1 MIISGH
7 MMCHL
12 FNVRKAHKICVRI
25 KYKGSIL
32 MTRSWRISSM
42 IDGPRLSQD
51 GGLVISQNRI
61 GTMRLKL
68 MNLLSKLS
76 QWGNFIS
83 SCGRHKGGTSSGIRK
98 QITFADSIRV
108 TMILMI
114 PQIVLQIINV
124 SVPSTRVH
132 SVERD
137 NGIYVCQSDTGMWLL
152 VVGAV
157 LAVLPFFLSLLLNV
171 KSIGIPDQFRE
182 YEEISSSMISS
193 IPILIITLPTANMIR
208 GIIPMVY
215 TYLTAAS
222 VLSFI
227 LPICYNISYTKMNS
241 SVTMD
246 DIKRQK
252 PHSTSTSSSGED
264 DLELIKRA
272 EDITTMASMFDT
284 MGQTS
289 KALDIDR
296 DILSLFKKDKEKYTW
311 EIGYTTSEI
320 SSLGPKS
327 LEVVLSTL
335 IQSSKRWDKI
345 YLSDPA
351 QSDSPRKL
359 AIKVLGDASKVFDQS
374 QFKHLLKDRRIVY
387 QGYSL
392 MNMLIKSQQTK
403 FEPPHQT
410 LEEFENEFVSDY
422 LKETTFQQSHHC
434 RALAMQADIHKR
446 HGQYEEAIATVN
458 TMRAFYIPKVHSK
471 AIMKEYVSDHCADM
485 ISTSITWLYYLNR
498 TEEAMAVSNYVINQ
512 ILPEIAETELFSL
525 LLLLV
530 PVLRLLKD
538 QGQEHATKVLKLLEK
553 YIAEPLSKAGKEGY
567 PSHPGGK
574 FTSCPHLIS

>member
-1 MIISGH
+1 MIG
-7 MMCHL
+7 
-12 FNVRKAHKICVRI
+12 
-25 KYKGSIL
+25 
-32 MTRSWRISSM
+32 
-42 IDGPRLSQD
+42 GPRLSHD

-83 SCGRHKGGTSSGIRK
+83 SCGRHKVDRSSGIRK

-124 SVPSTRVH
+124 SLPSTRVH
-132 SVERD
+132 SVEID
-137 NGIYVCQSDTGMWLL
+137 NGIYVCQSDTGIWLL
-152 VVGAV
+152 IVGAV

-193 IPILIITLPTANMIR
+193 ISILIITLPTANMIR
-208 GIIPMVY
+208 GIIPTVY

-222 VLSFI
+222 VLSVV
-227 LPICYNISYTKMNS
+227 LPMCYNISYTKMNS

-246 DIKRQK
+246 DIKRHK
-252 PHSTSTSSSGED
+252 PHSSSSSSSGED

-289 KALDIDR
+289 KALDIDK

-311 EIGYTTSEI
+311 EMGYTTSEI

-335 IQSSKRWDKI
+335 IKSSKRWDKI
-345 YLSDPA
+345 YLSDPT
-351 QSDSPRKL
+351 QSDSTRKL
-359 AIKVLGDASKVFDQS
+359 AIKVLGDASNIFGQS
-374 QFKHLLKDRRIVY
+374 QYKHLLKDRRIAY

-392 MNMLIKSQQTK
+392 MNMLIKSRQTK

-410 LEEFENEFVSDY
+410 LEEFENEFVGDY

-458 TMRAFYIPKVHSK
+458 TMRAFYIPKVHSE
-471 AIMKEYVSDHCADM
+471 AIMQEYVSDHCADM

-498 TEEAMAVSNYVINQ
+498 IEEAIAVSNYVIDQ

-530 PVLRLLKD
+530 PITRLLKD
-538 QGQEHATKVLKLLEK
+538 QGQEHATKVLKLLER

-574 FTSCPHLIS
+574 FCAYVVYQLPTSDLLTNNSPINIIYKSCNLHASCYDYSESFCLWFQQL

>member
-1 MIISGH
+1 MG
-7 MMCHL
+7 
-12 FNVRKAHKICVRI
+12 K
-25 KYKGSIL
+25 
-32 MTRSWRISSM
+32 
-42 IDGPRLSQD
+42 
-51 GGLVISQNRI
+51 
-61 GTMRLKL
+61 
-68 MNLLSKLS
+68 
-76 QWGNFIS
+76 FIS
-83 SCGRHKGGTSSGIRK
+83 SCGRHKVDRSSGIRK

-108 TMILMI
+108 TMILLM

-132 SVERD
+132 SVETN
-137 NGIYVCQSDTGMWLL
+137 NGIYVCQSDTSIWLL

-182 YEEISSSMISS
+182 YEEISSSIISS
-193 IPILIITLPTANMIR
+193 ISILIITLPTANMIR
-208 GIIPMVY
+208 GIIPTVY

-222 VLSFI
+222 VLSFV
-227 LPICYNISYTKMNS
+227 LPMCYNISYTKMNS
-241 SVTMD
+241 SVTMY
-246 DIKRQK
+246 DIKRKK
-252 PHSTSTSSSGED
+252 PHSSSPSSGED

-272 EDITTMASMFDT
+272 EDITIMASMFDT

-289 KALDIDR
+289 KALDIDK
-296 DILSLFKKDKEKYTW
+296 DIFSLFKKDKEKFTW
-311 EIGYTTSEI
+311 EMGYTTSEI

-335 IQSSKRWDKI
+335 IKSSKRWDKI
-345 YLSDPA
+345 YLSDPT
-351 QSDSPRKL
+351 QSDSTRKL
-359 AIKVLGDASKVFDQS
+359 AIKVLGDASNIFSQS
-374 QFKHLLKDRRIVY
+374 QYKHLLKDRRIVY

-392 MNMLIKSQQTK
+392 MNMLIKSRQTK
-403 FEPPHQT
+403 FEPPQQT

-458 TMRAFYIPKVHSK
+458 TMRTFYIPKVHSK
-471 AIMKEYVSDHCADM
+471 AIMQEYVSDHCADM
-485 ISTSITWLYYLNR
+485 ISTSITWLHYLNR
-498 TEEAMAVSNYVINQ
+498 PEEAMAVSSYVINQ

-538 QGQEHATKVLKLLEK
+538 QEEEHATKVLKLLEK
-553 YIAEPLSKAGKEGY
+553 YIAEPLSKAGRGC

-574 FTSCPHLIS
+574 FMHILCT

>member
-1 MIISGH
+1 MIG
-7 MMCHL
+7 
-12 FNVRKAHKICVRI
+12 
-25 KYKGSIL
+25 
-32 MTRSWRISSM
+32 
-42 IDGPRLSQD
+42 GPRLSQD

-124 SVPSTRVH
+124 SVSSMRVH
-132 SVERD
+132 SVEMD
-137 NGIYVCQSDTGMWLL
+137 NGICVCQSDTGIWLL
-152 VVGAV
+152 IVGAV
-157 LAVLPFFLSLLLNV
+157 LAVLPFILSLLLNV
-171 KSIGIPDQFRE
+171 KSIGVPDQFRE

-193 IPILIITLPTANMIR
+193 ISILIITLPTANMIR
-208 GIIPMVY
+208 GIIPTVY
-215 TYLTAAS
+215 TYLTAGS
-222 VLSFI
+222 VLSVV

-252 PHSTSTSSSGED
+252 PRSTSSSSSSGED

-296 DILSLFKKDKEKYTW
+296 DILSLFKKDKEKFTW
-311 EIGYTTSEI
+311 EMGYTTSEI

-327 LEVVLSTL
+327 FEVVVSTL
-335 IQSSKRWDKI
+335 IKSSKRWDKI
-345 YLSDPA
+345 FLSDPT
-351 QSDSPRKL
+351 QSDSTRKL
-359 AIKVLGDASKVFDQS
+359 AIKVLGDALNIFGQS
-374 QFKHLLKDRRIVY
+374 QYKHLLKDRRIAY

-392 MNMLIKSQQTK
+392 MNMLIKSRQTK

-446 HGQYEEAIATVN
+446 HGQYEEATATVN

-471 AIMKEYVSDHCADM
+471 AIMEEYVSDHCADM
-485 ISTSITWLYYLNR
+485 ISTSITWLQYLNR
-498 TEEAMAVSNYVINQ
+498 TEEAKAVSKYVTDQ
-512 ILPEIAETELFSL
+512 ILPEIQETELFSL

-530 PVLRLLKD
+530 PITRLLKD
-538 QGQEHATKVLKLLEK
+538 QGQEHSTKVLKLLEK

-574 FTSCPHLIS
+574 FCAYSKSHFLQTTRSQLIPQTTAAVN